1 MKKILNIVFSIISL
15 TLIVQAPQDVDYQ
28 CVTADDKCLNLVN
41 QFISIRASVLTG
53 STNGTQTSF
62 VDNFWGTNINFL
74 KIEIDI

>member
-1 MKKILNIVFSIISL
+1 MKKTLSIVLSIISL
-15 TLIVQAPQDVDYQ
+15 TLIAQAPEDVDYQ
-28 CVTADDKCLNLVN
+28 CVTVDDKCLDLVN

-62 VDNFWGTNINFL
+62 VDIFWGTNTNFL

>member
-1 MKKILNIVFSIISL
+1 MKKILRIVLSIISL
-15 TLIVQAPQDVDYQ
+15 NLVAQAPHDVDYQ
-28 CVTADDKCLNLVN
+28 CVTSDDKCLDLVN

-62 VDNFWGTNINFL
+62 SDIFLGTNTNFL